1 MLRKIGIGLL
11 GLVVLIILMS
21 LLVYLLTMAEPAPEG
36 SVTEAWLEPGP
47 YSVGSVDR
55 TFVDQSRPT
64 NENRGVPAKAERT
77 LITTLWFPQNATED
91 SPLIIHSHGFVSAR
105 NDLAYAAEHLAS
117 YGFVVAA
124 ADYPLTNG
132 GAEGGPN
139 ANDVTNQPADISFL
153 IDSILE
159 LSGSEKPF
167 PNEIDQ
173 QRIGIMGYSLGGM
186 TTSIA
191 SFDSRLRDPRIKAAA
206 SIAGPSA
213 PLTEVYYKTFDIPFL
228 MIAGTLD
235 ALINYDANA
244 AIIPD
249 RVQTA
254 ALVRIEGG
262 THLGFAGMSEPL
274 LRLMNH
280 PDGLGCSAVLANAD
294 EDPFS
299 PFLALGDEEDGI
311 YMDPSIP
318 GVCETMPTEKALHPA
333 RQQMI
338 TRMALLT
345 FFQATLGSS
354 EAVRNEAYDAFAV
367 SLPADLAEA
376 SITIRQ

>member
-11 GLVVLIILMS
+11 GLVVVIILLS
-21 LLVYLLTMAEPAPEG
+21 LLVYLLTMAESAPEG

-47 YSVGSVDR
+47 YSVSSVD
-55 TFVDQSRPT
+55 TVFVDQSRPT
-64 NENRGVPAKAERT
+64 NENKGVAAKPERT
-77 LITTLWFPQNATED
+77 LVTTLWFPED
-91 SPLIIHSHGFVSAR
+91 ASVNTPLIIHSHGFVSAR

-117 YGFVVAA
+117 YGYVVAA

-132 GAEGGPN
+132 GTEGGPN
-139 ANDVTNQPADISFL
+139 AADVVNQPTDISFL
-153 IDSILE
+153 IDSILA

-167 PNEIDQ
+167 PSDIDQ
-173 QRIGIMGYSLGGM
+173 GRIGIMGYSLGGM

-191 SFDSRLRDPRIKAAA
+191 SFDSKLRDSRIRAAA

-213 PLTEVYYKTFDIPFL
+213 PFTADYYKTIDIPFL

-235 ALINYDANA
+235 ALINSEANA

-249 RVQTA
+249 RVQTS
-254 ALVRIEGG
+254 ALVRIDGG

-274 LRLMNH
+274 LRFMDH
-280 PDGLGCSAVLANAD
+280 PDGLGCAAVLSNMD
-294 EDPFS
+294 EDPYAA
-299 PFLALGDEEDGI
+299 FLTLGNEEDGI

-318 GVCETMPTEKALHPA
+318 EVCETMPTEKALHPA

-338 TRMALLT
+338 TKMALLS
-345 FFQATLGSS
+345 FFQAIFADS
-354 EAVRNEAYDAFAV
+354 ETSRNEAYDAFAV
-367 SLPADLAEA
+367 SLPKDLAEA